1 MYSGEGF
8 RWDWKFNLFSEGCTN
23 LICQFLGHL
32 KLIWPLKID
41 LKLAFFFFFFKVS
54 TWLQVAE
61 ALQVQSQADIM
72 QRELDSCLSLEYTP
86 ESLSPLLH
94 QVWTA
99 GHKHTPDIH
108 KQWNRMETT
117 ERPFKPI
124 PFLCIL
130 QFYTDRSYH
139 LAQIKYLL
147 MLRWRR
153 FCRHT
158 SIIEKLYPHY
168 KVTTWD
174 FKYDTRLVVTGG
186 FVLMAPSLW
195 RSFFYV
201 ECKGRK
207 I

>member
-1 MYSGEGF
+1 M
-8 RWDWKFNLFSEGCTN
+8 
-23 LICQFLGHL
+23 
-32 KLIWPLKID
+32 
-41 LKLAFFFFFFKVS
+41 
-54 TWLQVAE
+54 AE

-86 ESLSPLLH
+86 ESLPPLLH

-117 ERPFKPI
+117 GRPFKPI

-195 RSFFYV
+195 RSFFMLSV
-201 ECKGRK
+201 KGEK
-207 I
+207 YKKSNEQILILVI